1 MPARIAALAA
11 GAIMLS
17 GAASAQEAATE
28 PVDPDLRCAIWA
40 AVAGG
45 ALEQEA
51 ERASYDAV
59 FTYFMGR
66 FEGRTGARIEDAMT
80 PERIVSE
87 TQDWE
92 AATRT
97 CQPRALEL
105 GERLVALG
113 ASLQQSAGEE
123 APQAHGEAATSA
135 P

>member
-1 MPARIAALAA
+1 MPARIAALVM
-11 GAIMLS
+11 GAILLAS
-17 GAASAQEAATE
+17 GASAQESADE

-45 ALEQEA
+45 ELDQGA

-66 FEGRTGARIEDAMT
+66 LEGRTGARIEDAMT
-80 PERIVSE
+80 SERIVRE

-92 AATRT
+92 AATLA
-97 CQPRALEL
+97 CQPRAVEL
-105 GERLVALG
+105 GERLIAFG
-113 ASLQQSAGEE
+113 ASLQEAGEE
-123 APQAHGEAATSA
+123 AARAEREVATSA

>member
-1 MPARIAALAA
+1 MRARIAALAA

-17 GAASAQEAATE
+17 GAAEAREATTE

-45 ALEQEA
+45 ELEQGPQ
-51 ERASYDAV
+51 RASYDAV

-66 FEGRTGARIEDAMT
+66 LEGRTGARIENAMT

-105 GERLVALG
+105 GERLIAFG
-113 ASLQQSAGEE
+113 ASLQGQAGEE
-123 APQAHGEAATSA
+123 APQTEQEPATSA